1 MKKLLLLL
9 FLLPL
14 VLLSQ
19 SITTKREFRGAWVA
33 TVVNLDWPSSR
44 NLSVKAQKEELIQLL
59 DKLAEVNVNVVIFQ
73 IRTECDAFYQSSI
86 EPWSYWLNG
95 KQGRAPEP
103 FYDPLRF
110 AIKEAHKRGMEL
122 HAWFNPYRAVREIG
136 NYNLDNNH
144 VTIKHPDW
152 ILTFNKINIKI
163 LNPGLPQVR
172 EYVKNIV
179 MDVVTRY
186 DIDGV
191 HFDDYFYPYP
201 NSDKGFNGITDED
214 ASTFSAYP
222 RGFSN
227 IDDWRRD
234 NVNELIRMVYNSIQT
249 VKPYVKFGVSPFG
262 IWKSGVPSGIYG
274 LDAYSEIYCDPVTW
288 LNEQVVDY
296 ITPQLYWPFGGGQD
310 YGKLLPW
317 WATKRNNRFLI
328 PGQALYRV
336 KNWSSTELPNQIK
349 LNRNTTGCY
358 GSVFFRARN
367 FYSNAKG
374 ITDTL
379 KNNYY
384 QYKALPPRMDWKDML
399 SPNTP
404 SNLRYEALKNKRG
417 DALVW
422 DKPDNTS
429 DGDSASNYAVYQFPT
444 TNIQLS
450 DLENPENILDV
461 GNQNYKILSSEN
473 IENGE
478 MYFTVTAL
486 DHNNNESLNSNI
498 LFVQMSQPE
507 TPLVISPADNA
518 VNQRDTVLLVWN
530 NSAHSNYNKLQLS
543 TEENFSNLVLEENNI
558 VDTFKVLTKL
568 KGQQKYYWRV
578 SAINQIGESD
588 YSNVRSFSTGFPM
601 VVNLTSPANQTLDVP
616 VPTEFKW
623 NHSQTGTKYHF
634 QLAKGT
640 SVEPSNTVVDTVIA
654 DTTITIS
661 NLYNQKIY
669 AWKVRAGNQYGF
681 SNWSETYKF
690 RTESFVSV
698 EVSKGIPTKFELK
711 QNYPNPFNPV
721 TTIQFA
727 IPQNFTGHKT
737 TLRIYDI
744 LGREVVELV
753 NDYLLPGFYSVK
765 FNGSDLSS
773 GVYFYILNTGN
784 RILSNKMILSK

>member
-1 MKKLLLLL
+1 MKKILPLL

-14 VLLSQ
+14 LLLSQ
-19 SITTKREFRGAWVA
+19 SITPKREFRGAWVA

-73 IRTECDAFYQSSI
+73 VRTECDAFYQSSF

-95 KQGRAPEP
+95 MQGRAPEP
-103 FYDPLRF
+103 FYDPLKF

-136 NYNLDNNH
+136 NYILDNNH
-144 VTIKHPDW
+144 VTKKHPEW
-152 ILTFNKINIKI
+152 ILTFNQINIKI

-179 MDVVTRY
+179 IDVVTRY

-201 NSDKGFNGITDED
+201 NSDKGFNGITNED
-214 ASTFSAYP
+214 AATFSAYP

-227 IDDWRRD
+227 IEDWRRD

-349 LNRNTTGCY
+349 FNRNTTGCY

-367 FYSNAKG
+367 FYSNSKG
-374 ITDTL
+374 ITDSL
-379 KNNYY
+379 INNYY
-384 QYKALPPRMDWKDML
+384 RYKALPPRMDWKDML

-461 GNQNYKILSSEN
+461 GSQNYKILSPKN
-473 IENGE
+473 IENGK

-486 DHNNNESLNSNI
+486 DHNNNESLNSNV
-498 LFVQMSQPE
+498 LFVQISQPE
-507 TPLVISPADNA
+507 TPFIISPPDNA

-543 TEENFSNLVLEENNI
+543 TEENFSNLILEENNI

-568 KGQQKYYWRV
+568 KGQQTYYWRV
-578 SAINQIGESD
+578 SALNQIGESEF
-588 YSNVRSFSTGFPM
+588 SNVSSFTTGFPRM
-601 VVNLTSPANQTLDVP
+601 VNLTSPPNQTLDVP

-623 NHSQTGTKYHF
+623 NHSPVGTKYHF

-640 SVEPSNTVVDTVIA
+640 SVESSNTVIDTVIT
-654 DTTITIS
+654 DTTITIP

-698 EVSKGIPTKFELK
+698 EISKGIPTKFELK

-737 TLRIYDI
+737 TLRVYDI

-753 NDYLLPGFYSVK
+753 NDDLLPGFYSVK
-765 FNGSDLSS
+765 FNGYNLSS